1 MRHAYLLPEKA
12 LAVIWGLGTG
22 SAQRWFDK
30 LTNHGSTGS
39 PTVVRQAHQPWFD
52 RLTNRGSTRSPTVVR
67 QGHQPW
73 YGRLTNRGSAALTNH
88 GSAGS
93 PTVVRQAHQPPR
105 VKKEGQSPLL
115 FSQHAA
121 FSIVWFSFREGGRTA
136 VHP

>member
-1 MRHAYLLPEKA
+1 
-12 LAVIWGLGTG
+12 VIWGLGTG

-30 LTNHGSTGS
+30 LTNHGST
-39 PTVVRQAHQPWFD
+39 
-52 RLTNRGSTRSPTVVR
+52 
-67 QGHQPW
+67 
-73 YGRLTNRGSAALTNH
+73 
-88 GSAGS
+88 GS